1 MEPSDLDLFWAVA
14 CDVSLLLTRSDD
26 FRRSQHESGDY
37 VSWLIEHSYVVVPA
51 QLDPDQASRHNQQT
65 NLALLS
71 TMAELGESRLRSLA
85 A

>member
-51 QLDPDQASRHNQQT
+51 QLDSDQASRRMQWRRSSGLYRT
-65 NLALLS
+65 
-71 TMAELGESRLRSLA
+71 SRSNMQA
-85 A
+85 AS